1 MKNGIIYTE
10 SQHLGSN
17 KYSLNRRLVL
27 AVFCFLTYFYSEQNP
42 ELGIGSA
49 ANYLFVMGLFVL
61 VLSVA
66 LLLVLFLKTEVR
78 DGRLTLDG
86 LWTSRE
92 VKLDLRTI
100 VSIEPVRYSKFF
112 LNRPVYN
119 LHRRGTVRFYCSGR
133 KAVELADKDGL
144 IYLIGTQKQDELVLA
159 LRKTVESN

>member
-66 LLLVLFLKTEVR
+66 LLLVLFLKTEAR
-78 DGRLTLDG
+78 DGKLTLDG

-100 VSIEPVRYSKFF
+100 VSIEPVLYSKFF